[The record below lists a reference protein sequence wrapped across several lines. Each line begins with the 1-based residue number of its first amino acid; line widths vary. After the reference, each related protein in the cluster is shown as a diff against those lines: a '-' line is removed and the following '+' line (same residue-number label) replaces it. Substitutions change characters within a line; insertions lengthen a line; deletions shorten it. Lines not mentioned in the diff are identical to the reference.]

1 MCIDATNLGFS
12 YGRSR
17 RVLSGVSLSLSP
29 GRVTAVL
36 GPNGAGKSTLVRLLA
51 GVLTPEQGSVL
62 LGGRPIS
69 EYSYR
74 DRARVLALVPQR
86 TSVEFAYTV
95 REVVAM
101 GRYAHGLKRDDAEVD
116 AALRAADVLSVAEE
130 AHGTLSAGQQQRA
143 GLARALAQLG
153 AGGVHDLTGRV
164 LLADEPCSAMDAS
177 HTLRAMEHLR
187 ALAGRG
193 LAVGVVLHDLSLVA
207 RFADEAALLGD
218 DGTIALRDEAGAV
231 LSSPVLG
238 RVFGARF
245 TLLSAPGLP
254 PVPMAVNGADAAKS
268 PRA

>member
-1 MCIDATNLGFS
+1 MTA
-12 YGRSR
+12 SR
-17 RVLSGVSLSLSP
+17 RRQHGFTLLEVIVAFALLALALSLLLGSLSGASRQVRDSADSSRATLHAQSL
-29 GRVTAVL
+29 
-36 GPNGAGKSTLVRLLA
+36 
-51 GVLTPEQGSVL
+51 
-62 LGGRPIS
+62 
-69 EYSYR
+69 
-74 DRARVLALVPQR
+74 
-86 TSVEFAYTV
+86 
-95 REVVAM
+95 
-101 GRYAHGLKRDDAEVD
+101 
-116 AALRAADVLSVAEE
+116 
-130 AHGTLSAGQQQRA
+130 
-143 GLARALAQLG
+143 LAQLG